1 MNSKYSTLATLRSD
15 YNVPALTC
23 IDATQLRRLW
33 TNYEAMTVI
42 AGKVLSEI
50 GLTSAAFIDDHVEAL
65 RQLPQPQW
73 SMNAQMIIDSLLAS
87 IDSSPS
93 TLLAIRSSSEIEDG
107 KDQSCAGIF
116 ASYLNVS
123 GFVDIQNAIVAVWQ
137 SGFSRAAV
145 MEGVRSN
152 INLENLMNVNI
163 IMQRMVTPVWAG
175 VAFSHDPVTA
185 ERQITIEAVPG
196 LAESLVSGEQR
207 GASARV
213 VDGEVIVDT
222 SLKDERT
229 MLGEVVALVQRV
241 AATLEAPVDIEW
253 AWDGDQ
259 MWLIQARPITSF
271 VETVQQ
277 AEPTFEFIDLYV
289 EDDSALDAFKP
300 LPDFAQY
307 FRTKR
312 KPLAALAQ
320 SCGVKGGSALLIRA
334 NTKGLLQASPD
345 ALSSLFSHPQVVMD
359 IAKNVRQLIIPREQL
374 LDRLSEVL
382 GEKTSTFVVRDYIRG
397 EAGLITQKLDPAS
410 NIGVICE
417 WSLDGLLAINRGTA
431 DASSCVLSVTD
442 TELPDD
448 NGLDQLLTVSQALQ
462 LVNVTEKASD
472 IFGNIQLEWVTADQK
487 LCLIDFSLLNSFA
500 DSTYSENARTISP
513 GFATGQPLVIAQGR
527 EIEELSIAASVSIN
541 DIPEPSLLGPVL
553 QHIYETLR
561 NASGPVII
569 ASPRPYAALA
579 SLAPFVA
586 GFIFEQASILCHLA
600 IILREHGIPA
610 VESKELFLQA
620 SNQKTIAIEQF

>member
-33 TNYEAMTVI
+33 TNYDAITAT

-50 GLTSAAFIDDHVEAL
+50 GLTSAAFIDDHVEVL
-65 RQLPQPQW
+65 HQLPQPQW
-73 SMNAQMIIDSLLAS
+73 SMDAQAIIVSLLES
-87 IDSSPS
+87 IDSSPY
-93 TLLAIRSSSEIEDG
+93 TLLAIRSSSQIEDG
-107 KDQSCAGIF
+107 KEQSCAGIF
-116 ASYLNVS
+116 ASFLNVT
-123 GFVDIQNAIVAVWQ
+123 GFADIQNGIVAVWQ
-137 SGFSRAAV
+137 SGFGRAAV

-152 INLENLMNVNI
+152 LNLENLMNINI
-163 IMQRMVTPVWAG
+163 IMQRMVTPLWAG
-175 VAFSHDPVTA
+175 VAFSHDPITA
-185 ERQITIEAVPG
+185 EQQVTIEAVPG

-213 VDGEVIVDT
+213 INGDVIADT
-222 SLKDERT
+222 SLKAERS
-229 MLGEVVALVQRV
+229 MLIEVVALVQRV
-241 AATLEAPVDIEW
+241 TATLEGPVDIEW
-253 AWDGDQ
+253 AWDGEQ
-259 MWLIQARPITSF
+259 LWLIQARPITSF
-271 VETVQQ
+271 VEALRQS
-277 AEPTFEFIDLYV
+277 EPIFEFINLYV
-289 EDDSALDAFKP
+289 EDNSALDTFKP
-300 LPDFAQY
+300 LPEFAQY

-312 KPLAALAQ
+312 KPLAALAR
-320 SCGVKGGSALLIRA
+320 SCGVQGGSALLIRA
-334 NTKGLLQASPD
+334 NKKGLQKASPD
-345 ALSSLFSHPQVVMD
+345 TLTSLFSHPQIVMD

-382 GEKTSTFVVRDYIRG
+382 GEQTRTFVIRDYIRG

-431 DASSCVLSVTD
+431 DASSCTLSVTD
-442 TELPDD
+442 MELPNN
-448 NGLDQLLTVSQALQ
+448 NGLGELLTVSQAQQ

-472 IFGNIQLEWVTADQK
+472 IFGNIQLEWVTANQK

-513 GFATGQPLVIAQGR
+513 GFATGQPLVISQGR
-527 EIEELSIAASVSIN
+527 EIEALSVAASVSIN
-541 DIPEPSLLGPVL
+541 DIPEPSQLGPLL
-553 QHIYETLR
+553 QQIYETLR
-561 NASGPVII
+561 NAAGPMII

-579 SLAPFVA
+579 SIAPFVA

-620 SNQKTIAIEQF
+620 RNQQTIVIEQF